1 MEGKKIFDYETAG
14 KNQDAGKEKDI
25 QETLVKV
32 LQIILG
38 FIMAILH
45 M

>member
-1 MEGKKIFDYETAG
+1 MEGKEMFNYETAG
-14 KNQDAGKEKDI
+14 ERNSGKEKDV

-32 LQIILG
+32 LQVIIG
-38 FIMAILH
+38 FIMALLH

>member
-1 MEGKKIFDYETAG
+1 MEGKKIFDYEAAE
-14 KNQDAGKEKDI
+14 KKEKKNETDMQDI
-25 QETLVKV
+25 AAKI
-32 LQIILG
+32 LQVIIG

>member
-25 QETLVKV
+25 QQTLVKI
-32 LQIILG
+32 LQIVLG
-38 FIMAILH
+38 LIIAILH

>member
-14 KNQDAGKEKDI
+14 SRKSGEGKDI
-25 QETLVKV
+25 QETLVKI
-32 LQIILG
+32 LQVIIGLV
-38 FIMAILH
+38 MAILH

>member
-14 KNQDAGKEKDI
+14 ENQDTGKEKDI

>member
-1 MEGKKIFDYETAG
+1 MEGKKIFNYETAG
-14 KNQDAGKEKDI
+14 NKDSQNGKDI
-25 QETLVKV
+25 QETLVKI
-32 LQIILG
+32 LQIIIG

>member
-1 MEGKKIFDYETAG
+1 MEGKKIFNYETA
-14 KNQDAGKEKDI
+14 KNSDSKKGKEV
-25 QETLVKV
+25 QETLVKI
-32 LQIILG
+32 LQIIIG